1 MTKAPAKASHAQD
14 TGAFEAEMAAEA
26 IGLDMLLA
34 EMRALAALIP
44 GHESAPRSDS
54 EIEADF
60 DNMPV

>member
-1 MTKAPAKASHAQD
+1 MTKPPAKAIPAQEP
-14 TGAFEAEMAAEA
+14 GAFEAGMAAEA
-26 IGLDMLLA
+26 IGLDILLA

-44 GHESAPRSDS
+44 GHEIAPRSDS